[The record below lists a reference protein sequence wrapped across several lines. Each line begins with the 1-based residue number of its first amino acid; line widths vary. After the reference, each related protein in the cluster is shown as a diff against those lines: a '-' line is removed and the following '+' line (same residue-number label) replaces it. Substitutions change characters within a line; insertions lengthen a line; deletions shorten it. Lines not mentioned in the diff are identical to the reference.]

1 MTRLVVLQPLQR
13 EGSGPFALEAAR
25 RGWPNSRGGAAGV
38 GALGP
43 GGVVCQGKRLIANPP
58 DRQPAGSA
66 HG

>member
-1 MTRLVVLQPLQR
+1 MTRLVVLRHRQR
-13 EGSGPFALEAAR
+13 EGPGPFALEAAR

-38 GALGP
+38 GALGS
-43 GGVVCQGKRLIANPP
+43 GGVVRQGNRLIANLP